1 MEYRYDED
9 LEFLRDVPSE
19 ELNDLVEC
27 LVRDRD
33 GDARFTEEL
42 TAAERYRRHYPDH
55 HQYWDLI
62 AGEIQC
68 FGANTFMTLIRGGK
82 GVPYRE
88 VLADVCDRLKVNYN
102 SNSSTARIEDCL
114 LMKVC
119 EDALDRMTP
128 EEIED
133 LCLECGMKTVN
144 YTPEVALGV
153 FQAVFKMGGIRSY
166 QLTLAIANAV
176 MKLLFGRGLTIAG
189 NITLTRAMSVL
200 AGPVGWVVTGVWT
213 ALDIAGAAYRVT
225 VPAVFMIA
233 MLRKKQLCRAGGDG
247 ALPDRDSG
255 KPCEDGNG

>member
-19 ELNDLVEC
+19 DLNDLVEC
-27 LVRDRD
+27 LIKDRD

-42 TAAERYRRHYPDH
+42 TAQERYRRHYPDH

-68 FGANTFMTLIRGGK
+68 FGANTFMTMLRGGK

-102 SNSSTARIEDCL
+102 SNSSAARIEDCL

-119 EDALDRMTP
+119 EDALDKMSP
-128 EEIED
+128 KEIED

-153 FQAVFKMGGIRSY
+153 FQAAFKMGGIRSY
-166 QLTLAIANAV
+166 QLTLVIVNAV
-176 MKLLFGRGLTIAG
+176 MKILFGRGLSLAG
-189 NITLTRAMSVL
+189 NVMLTRAMSIL
-200 AGPVGWVVTGVWT
+200 AGPVGWFITGVWT

-233 MLRKKQLCRAGGDG
+233 VLRKKQLCADSAEGGLRDG
-247 ALPDRDSG
+247 DI
-255 KPCEDGNG
+255 